1 MKKYII
7 WFDTNSTPPN
17 NGVFTLD
24 LIKAIIIESKSL
36 EDAKLAA
43 IEFEKHSFTIC
54 NNTGKLNSIISVE
67 EYKCN

>member
-17 NGVFTLD
+17 DDGVFTLD

-43 IEFEKHSFTIC
+43 IEFEKRSFAIC

-67 EYKCN
+67 EYK

>member
-17 NGVFTLD
+17 DDGVFILD

-43 IEFEKHSFTIC
+43 IEFEKRSFSNC
-54 NNTGKLNSIISVE
+54 NNTGKLKSIISVE
-67 EYKCN
+67 EYK

>member
-17 NGVFTLD
+17 SDGVFILD
-24 LIKAIIIESKSL
+24 LIKAIIIESKFL

-43 IEFEKHSFTIC
+43 IEFEKHSFAIC

-67 EYKCN
+67 EYK